1 LQIVNERS
9 NFNKAMQILTNDIY
23 QRIVAAKV
31 YIDDNYQEPIDL
43 ELISQQAFLSRFHFH
58 RLFRQ
63 VYKRTPHQYLT
74 QKRIDKAKDLLSN
87 NKPVT
92 EVCNEVGFESIGS
105 FSVLFKKEIGF
116 APQYYRNMA
125 YKKKMEQFAQPK
137 VAIPHCFIDQYK
149 LDK

>member
-1 LQIVNERS
+1 M
-9 NFNKAMQILTNDIY
+9 KLTTDIY

-31 YIDDNYQEPIDL
+31 YMDDNYQEAINL
-43 ELISQQAFLSRFHFH
+43 EQISKKAFLSRFHFH

-74 QKRIDKAKDLLSN
+74 QKRLDRARILLSD
-87 NKPVT
+87 NKPVM

-116 APQYYRNMA
+116 GPQYYRNMA
-125 YKKKMEQFAQPK
+125 HKKKMEQLAQPK
-137 VAIPHCFIDQYK
+137 IAIPHCYIESYK
-149 LDK
+149 MG

>member
-1 LQIVNERS
+1 MNLSTE
-9 NFNKAMQILTNDIY
+9 LY
-23 QRIVAAKV
+23 QRIATAKIF
-31 YIDDNYQEPIDL
+31 IDDNYQEPIGLDQ
-43 ELISQQAFLSRFHFH
+43 ISQRAFLSRFHFH

-63 VYKRTPHQYLT
+63 VYHRTPHQYLT
-74 QKRIDKAKDLLSN
+74 RKRLDKAKDLLEE

-125 YKKKMEQFAQPK
+125 YKKKQEQLAQPK
-137 VAIPHCFIDQYK
+137 KAIPHCFIESYK
-149 LDK
+149 LDH